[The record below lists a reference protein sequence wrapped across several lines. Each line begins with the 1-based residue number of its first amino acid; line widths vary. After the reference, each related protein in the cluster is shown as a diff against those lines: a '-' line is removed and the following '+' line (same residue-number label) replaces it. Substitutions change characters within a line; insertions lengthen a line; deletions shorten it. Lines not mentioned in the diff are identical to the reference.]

1 MKLIIKNGT
10 IINPVHHQHEKGDV
24 VIEDGKI
31 VSLGGIADVPGA
43 EVYDAEGFFV
53 TPGLIDMHVHL
64 REPGQE
70 AKEDIHTGTQAAAAG
85 GITHVVTMANTK
97 PVIDNMAVLRAVQKR
112 VEEDGVVKVSI
123 IGSVSKG
130 LKGEQLSEMGDLSA
144 AGAVAFSDD
153 GHYVENANFMR
164 RAMEYAGQ
172 LGKMIID
179 HAEDM
184 TMCGDGFMNEGIISY
199 QMGVAGRPAVGEDIA
214 VSRDLLLSQLTGCH
228 IHIAHVSSAKAVELI
243 RDAKKKGIDCSTEVT
258 AQHLYFTDDY
268 LKNYESA
275 FKMAPP
281 IRTEK
286 DRQALINGLLDG
298 TIDAIMTDH
307 APHAEEEK
315 DCEFS
320 LAPSGFVGLE
330 TSLGLML
337 TYFYHTGK
345 LDLISLIR
353 TMTVHPA
360 ALLRVDAGNAA
371 VGKAADLTLIDLD
384 REWVVDATAFYSQG
398 KSSPFDGMK
407 LRGRAAAT
415 IVDGMVVMKD
425 GEVLA

>member
-1 MKLIIKNGT
+1 M
-10 IINPVHHQHEKGDV
+10 
-24 VIEDGKI
+24 
-31 VSLGGIADVPGA
+31 
-43 EVYDAEGFFV
+43 
-53 TPGLIDMHVHL
+53 
-64 REPGQE
+64 
-70 AKEDIHTGTQAAAAG
+70 
-85 GITHVVTMANTK
+85 VTMANTK

-130 LKGEQLSEMGDLSA
+130 LEGEQLSEMGDLSA
-144 AGAVAFSDD
+144 AGVVAFSDD

-268 LKNYESA
+268 LN
-275 FKMAPP
+275 P
-281 IRTEK
+281 
-286 DRQALINGLLDG
+286 
-298 TIDAIMTDH
+298 
-307 APHAEEEK
+307 
-315 DCEFS
+315 
-320 LAPSGFVGLE
+320 
-330 TSLGLML
+330 
-337 TYFYHTGK
+337 
-345 LDLISLIR
+345 
-353 TMTVHPA
+353 
-360 ALLRVDAGNAA
+360 LLRWR
-371 VGKAADLTLIDLD
+371 LL
-384 REWVVDATAFYSQG
+384 Y
-398 KSSPFDGMK
+398 
-407 LRGRAAAT
+407 GRKR
-415 IVDGMVVMKD
+415 IGRH
-425 GEVLA
+425 

>member
-112 VEEDGVVKVSI
+112 IEEDGVVKVSI

-307 APHAEEEK
+307 APHADEEK
-315 DCEFS
+315 DVPFNC
-320 LAPSGFVGLE
+320 APNGIAGLE
-330 TSLGLML
+330 TSLASTL
-337 TYFYHTGK
+337 TVLYHTGK
-345 LDLISLIR
+345 MSIDRIVELMAVNPAKLLHISGGVLEEEGTADI
-353 TMTVHPA
+353 TV
-360 ALLRVDAGNAA
+360 
-371 VGKAADLTLIDLD
+371 IDPD
-384 REWVVDATAFYSQG
+384 KEWVVRGNELYTKSLFTPYEGISLKG
-398 KSSPFDGMK
+398 KAV
-407 LRGRAAAT
+407 LT
-415 IVDGMVVMKD
+415 IVDGEIVMK
-425 GEVLA
+425 GGKVIK

>member
-31 VSLGGIADVPGA
+31 VSLGGIADVSEA
-43 EVYDAEGFFV
+43 EVYNAEGLFV

-97 PVIDNMAVLRAVQKR
+97 PVIDNMTVLRAVQKR

-130 LKGEQLSEMGDLSA
+130 LEGEQLSEMGDLSA

-153 GHYVENANFMR
+153 GHYVEDANFMR

-184 TMCGDGFMNEGIISY
+184 TMCGHGFMNEGIISY
-199 QMGVAGRPAVGEDIA
+199 QMGVVGRPAAGEDIA

-268 LKNYESA
+268 
-275 FKMAPP
+275 
-281 IRTEK
+281 
-286 DRQALINGLLDG
+286 
-298 TIDAIMTDH
+298 
-307 APHAEEEK
+307 
-315 DCEFS
+315 
-320 LAPSGFVGLE
+320 
-330 TSLGLML
+330 
-337 TYFYHTGK
+337 
-345 LDLISLIR
+345 
-353 TMTVHPA
+353 
-360 ALLRVDAGNAA
+360 
-371 VGKAADLTLIDLD
+371 
-384 REWVVDATAFYSQG
+384 
-398 KSSPFDGMK
+398 
-407 LRGRAAAT
+407 
-415 IVDGMVVMKD
+415 
-425 GEVLA
+425 